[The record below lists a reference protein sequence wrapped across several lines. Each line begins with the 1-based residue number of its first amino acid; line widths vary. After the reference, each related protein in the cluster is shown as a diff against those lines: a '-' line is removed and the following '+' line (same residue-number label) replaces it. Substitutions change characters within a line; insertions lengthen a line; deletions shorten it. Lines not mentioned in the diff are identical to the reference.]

1 MGDET
6 RQGLQGGAQCIQA
19 AFKGSQAGL
28 KLLVLGVQLGHE
40 VVHDI
45 LGLSETGRVGERRG
59 HVREREGWLQR
70 DGRPAPVGWGPTNWT
85 QVRSNCER
93 TPNPTEG
100 ILLGPRE
107 WWENRRGERR
117 HRS

>member
-1 MGDET
+1 MGDEA
-6 RQGLQGGAQCIQA
+6 RQGLQGDTQCIQA

-59 HVREREGWLQR
+59 QVREREGWLQR
-70 DGRPAPVGWGPTNWT
+70 DGRPAPVGWRPK
-85 QVRSNCER
+85 
-93 TPNPTEG
+93 
-100 ILLGPRE
+100 
-107 WWENRRGERR
+107 
-117 HRS
+117 

>member
-1 MGDET
+1 MGDEA
-6 RQGLQGGAQCIQA
+6 RQGLQGDTQCVQA

-28 KLLVLGVQLGHE
+28 KLLVLGVQLGRE

-45 LGLSETGRVGERRG
+45 LGLSETGRVGEREG
-59 HVREREGWLQR
+59 GVVAERWQTSPGWV
-70 DGRPAPVGWGPTNWT
+70 AA
-85 QVRSNCER
+85 QVRSNCEH
-93 TPNPTEG
+93 TLKPAKG

-107 WWENRRGERR
+107 RWENRRGERR